1 MKRIWRPRRI
11 TKAQRLWFRLWTR
24 DNARLRKAGKME
36 FAVKTMRAFSQGAG
50 FGPSE
55 D

>member
-1 MKRIWRPRRI
+1 MSKRIWRPRRI
-11 TKAQRLWFRLWTR
+11 TRLQRFWFRLWTR
-24 DNARLRKAGKME
+24 DNARLRKTGQTR
-36 FAVKTMRAFSQGAG
+36 FAVTLHAFSQGAG